1 VTIMTRVIL
10 GTVTSKHGTIRPARM
25 IGLKVDVW
33 VGGAYRIASPDE
45 AATFQPIPPARIPL

>member
-1 VTIMTRVIL
+1 MTMTTRVTL
-10 GTVTSKHGTIRPARM
+10 GTITSKHGTIRPARM

-33 VGGAYRIASPDE
+33 VGGIYRPASPDE

>member
-1 VTIMTRVIL
+1 MTRVIL